1 MDKALIEKTVE
12 KIAYPIV
19 EELGYDLVDVE
30 FVKENNEWYLRVY
43 IDKENGITLDDC
55 TKVSR
60 LVEDK
65 IDEIDPIDCSYYL
78 EVSSPGLDRP
88 LKKDSDFIKFAG
100 RNIKIKLYKPLEG
113 KKVIEGVL
121 KGLENDSVLVLVNDD
136 IIKLDRSLI
145 ASARLNDF

>member
-43 IDKENGITLDDC
+43 IDKENGITLNDC

-88 LKKDSDFIKFAG
+88 LKKDSDFIKFTG